1 VRLSRLAARNLT
13 RNRVR
18 TALTILGGAVAVLTF
33 VVLRTAVASWTAAAD
48 YAAKDRL
55 VARHKI
61 TFVMLLPKKYA
72 AEIRELPGVKAAT
85 FANFFGA
92 RDPKHD
98 REFFFSMGA
107 ESETI
112 FDVMD
117 EMRVPPH
124 QLESWKRERT
134 GAIVGDVLAKKMG
147 WKVGDRI
154 TLRGS
159 LYPGDWEFRI
169 SGIYTATRKC
179 VDRSTFVL
187 HWSYLNEKA
196 PRPMRDQ
203 IGWVI
208 ARAKPGA
215 QVASIC
221 AAIDKHFDSRD
232 PQTLTQSE
240 REFNASFLGMMSAIL
255 RAIDVV
261 SVAILVIMMLILGNT
276 IAMGVHERRSE
287 HGILR
292 AIGFSPGH
300 IGAMILVET
309 ALVGLAAGALGLA
322 LAYPFIDRGMGKW
335 IEENMGA
342 FFPFFRIE
350 TPTALL
356 GLLLPPVLGLVAA
369 VPAVLTAVRARVVD
383 TLRQVA

>member
-1 VRLSRLAARNLT
+1 MKLSRLAARNLT

-18 TALTILGGAVAVLTF
+18 TGLTILGVAVAVLTF

-55 VARHKI
+55 VTRHKV

-72 AEIRELPGVKAAT
+72 TEIREIPGVKATT
-85 FANFFGA
+85 FANFFGG
-92 RDPKHD
+92 REPNHEHD
-98 REFFFSMGA
+98 FFFSMGV

-117 EMRVPPH
+117 EMVVPPH
-124 QLESWKRERT
+124 QLESWRRERT
-134 GAIVGDVLAKKMG
+134 GAIVGDALAKKMR

-159 LYPGDWEFRI
+159 VYPGDWEFHI
-169 SGIYTATRKC
+169 SGIYTATRKS
-179 VDRSTFVL
+179 VDRSTFML

-196 PRPMRDQ
+196 PGPMKDR
-203 IGWVI
+203 IGWVV
-208 ARAKPGA
+208 ARAKQGA
-215 QVASIC
+215 QIAPIC
-221 AAIDKHFDSRD
+221 DAIDKHFDSRD
-232 PQTLTQSE
+232 IQTLTQSE
-240 REFNASFLGMMSAIL
+240 REFNTSFLGMMSAIL
-255 RAIDVV
+255 KAIDVI
-261 SVAILVIMMLILGNT
+261 SVAILAIMMLILGNT
-276 IAMGVHERRSE
+276 IAMGVRERRNE

-292 AIGFSPGH
+292 AIGFSPGN

-322 LAYPFIDRGMGKW
+322 LAYPFIDHGMGKW

-350 TPTALL
+350 TKTALL
-356 GLLLPPVLGLVAA
+356 GLLLPPVLGLIAA
-369 VPAVLTAVRARVVD
+369 VPATLGAVRARVVD
-383 TLRQVA
+383 TLRHVA